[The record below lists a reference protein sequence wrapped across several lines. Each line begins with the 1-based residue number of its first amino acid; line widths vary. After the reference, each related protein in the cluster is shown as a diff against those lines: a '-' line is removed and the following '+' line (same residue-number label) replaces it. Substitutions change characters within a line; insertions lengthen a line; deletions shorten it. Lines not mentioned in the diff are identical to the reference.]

1 MPYRDISN
9 HSGSILVVIPA
20 LNESEKIF
28 QVVSSISKEILG
40 YSLRTLVVDDGS
52 TDDTAQ
58 LARNAGAEVI
68 SHGENLGL
76 GSAFQTG
83 LTYALESGADIM
95 VNIDADGQFDPKE
108 IELIVAPC
116 IDASADFVAAD
127 RFHQNQTRPTNMPS
141 VKYWGNK
148 AMTALVS
155 RIIGRQFADV
165 SSGFRAYSKVAM
177 LWLNLHG
184 GFTYTQESFLDLA
197 SKGIRIKQVPVNVL
211 YFPERKSRI
220 ASSIVRYAF
229 GTAKIIFRTARD
241 YKPLGFFGNLGNL
254 FLLIAFGLGLF
265 IFVHYFIT
273 GSFSPY
279 IFVAFG
285 SAFTVTLGV
294 IFWGLGILADMLVS
308 IRRNQ
313 ERLLFLSK
321 KQIYHDEQT
330 YPVERD

>member
-1 MPYRDISN
+1 MP
-9 HSGSILVVIPA
+9 G
-20 LNESEKIF
+20 
-28 QVVSSISKEILG
+28 
-40 YSLRTLVVDDGS
+40 
-52 TDDTAQ
+52 
-58 LARNAGAEVI
+58 
-68 SHGENLGL
+68 
-76 GSAFQTG
+76 
-83 LTYALESGADIM
+83 
-95 VNIDADGQFDPKE
+95 
-108 IELIVAPC
+108 
-116 IDASADFVAAD
+116 
-127 RFHQNQTRPTNMPS
+127 

-197 SKGIRIKQVPVNVL
+197 SKGMRIKQVPVNVL

-220 ASSIVRYAF
+220 ASSVARYAYA
-229 GTAKIIFRTARD
+229 TAKIIFRTARD
-241 YKPLGFFGNLGNL
+241 YKPLRVFGYLGNL
-254 FLLIAFGLGLF
+254 FLLVAFGLGLF
-265 IFVHYFIT
+265 VSIHYFST

-285 SAFTVTLGV
+285 SAFTITLGV

-321 KQIYHDEQT
+321 KQFYHDEKT
-330 YPVERD
+330 FPVETDRRL